1 MKTEDM
7 ELVQEY
13 ARTKSESAFATL
25 VSRNV
30 NLVYSVALR
39 QVRDQHLAE
48 EVTQTVFIILARKA
62 GSLRSGT
69 VISGWLCQTAR
80 YASAKALT
88 LQHRRQQREQQAYMQ
103 SQLNETEDD
112 AWKQIAPT
120 LDSVM
125 AQLGRK
131 DHDAVVLRFFEGRN
145 FRDVGARLNTSE
157 AGAKMRVNRALD
169 KLRKLFTMRGL
180 TFSAA
185 ILAGAISTNSV
196 QAAPAGLAISVTS
209 AAVKGTAVA
218 TSTLTLIETT
228 LKIMAWTK
236 VKTAVVVG
244 AVALLAVGTA
254 TVAIQHEKAKTETT
268 VLRFAG
274 YGTPEA
280 SIESM
285 IWAGSRGDFKGFLA
299 GCTPEQIKRF
309 ESKMAGKSGAEIA
322 GAAKEWA
329 NSLKDY
335 KITQRETIS
344 DQEVHLHIRAT
355 PSAEG
360 LRNGQVVVIM
370 QKLGSDWKQAGEL

>member
-1 MKTEDM
+1 M

-13 ARTKSESAFATL
+13 ARTKSEAAFATL

-39 QVRDQHLAE
+39 QLRDQHLAE
-48 EVTQTVFIILARKA
+48 EVTQSVFIILARKA

-103 SQLNETEDD
+103 SQLNETEDH
-112 AWKQIAPT
+112 AWKQIAPM
-120 LDSVM
+120 LDGVM

-145 FRDVGARLNTSE
+145 FRDVGAKLNTSE
-157 AGAKMRVNRALD
+157 ASAKMRVNRALD
-169 KLRKLFTMRGL
+169 KLRRLFTKRGI

-309 ESKMAGKSGAEIA
+309 ESKMASKSGAEIA

>member
-1 MKTEDM
+1 M

-13 ARTKSESAFATL
+13 ARTKSEAAFATL

-39 QVRDQHLAE
+39 QLRDQHLAE
-48 EVTQTVFIILARKA
+48 EVTQSVFIILARKA
-62 GSLRSGT
+62 GSLRSGP
-69 VISGWLCQTAR
+69 VISGWLCQPAR

-112 AWKQIAPT
+112 AWKQIAPM
-120 LDSVM
+120 LDGAM

-185 ILAGAISTNSV
+185 IIAGAISTNSV
-196 QAAPAGLAISVTS
+196 QAAPASLVISVTS

-236 VKTAVVVG
+236 VKTAVVAG

-268 VLRFAG
+268 ELRFAG

-309 ESKMAGKSGAEIA
+309 QSKMAGKSEAEISS
-322 GAAKEWA
+322 AAKAWA

-335 KITQRETIS
+335 KIAQRETIS